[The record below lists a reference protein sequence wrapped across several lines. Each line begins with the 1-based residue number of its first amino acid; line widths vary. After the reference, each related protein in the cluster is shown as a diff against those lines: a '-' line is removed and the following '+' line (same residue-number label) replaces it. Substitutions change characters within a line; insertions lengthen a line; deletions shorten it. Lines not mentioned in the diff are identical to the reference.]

1 MQTPNQAKDPLAK
14 LIDRNRRPPWRGAAW
29 AIVLAVCAFVGWTMW
44 AQIDE
49 VAIAV
54 GEVKPQGRTKVVQ
67 HLEGGIIQEILVS
80 EGDAVSPG
88 DVVVRLDL
96 AAEGINREDILVQ
109 LDGLALKR
117 TRLQAEASGAELSLP
132 EELVQ
137 RLPDVAASERQS
149 FQARAARQNSVL
161 SVIEEQ
167 IRQRESEL
175 RELEARRRAV
185 AQDYALSRERFEIS
199 ESLLVDGL
207 TSRMEHLQ
215 LQRDLKRLSG
225 EIAVIKQAMPRARA
239 SIEEGKA
246 RLVQERDR
254 FRDEI
259 ADEMSE
265 VELAIA
271 RSRELLQRAT
281 RQIQRADIRSPT
293 NGVVKN
299 MRYNTIGGVVRPGEP
314 IMDIVP
320 SEDSLIIE
328 ARLHPVDRGYVR
340 AGQDATVKI
349 STYDFVRYGSLD
361 GSVQQISADTI
372 VDQDGQ
378 PYYRVIVATDRA
390 YLGENEGSLPISP
403 GMQATVDIHTGQRT
417 VADYLVRPVLK
428 LRHEAFRER

>member
-1 MQTPNQAKDPLAK
+1 MTP
-14 LIDRNRRPPWRGAAW
+14 
-29 AIVLAVCAFVGWTMW
+29 CARAHG
-44 AQIDE
+44 
-49 VAIAV
+49 
-54 GEVKPQGRTKVVQ
+54 
-67 HLEGGIIQEILVS
+67 
-80 EGDAVSPG
+80 
-88 DVVVRLDL
+88 VVRLDL

-117 TRLQAEASGAELSLP
+117 VRLQAEASGAALSLP
-132 EELVQ
+132 EQLVE

-167 IRQRESEL
+167 VRQRESEL

-246 RLVQERDR
+246 RLIQERDR

-340 AGQDATVKI
+340 AGQAATVKI
-349 STYDFVRYGSLD
+349 STYDFVRYGGLA
-361 GSVQQISADTI
+361 GLVEQISADTI

-390 YLGENEGSLPISP
+390 YLGEIEGSLPISP